1 MASFAQRAI
10 VPLRFVADPVWS
22 RPPPRPPRA
31 LPAHA
36 DVVVVGGGIT
46 GAALMH
52 WLRGRDLQA
61 VLLERRHLAAGAS
74 GRNAGFVLTGVAA
87 NYALAVRQHGREVAA
102 EVWRFTVAN
111 HTLLAEILDGRAG
124 HLRRGSLTLAAS
136 AEEAALLEESGE
148 LLREDR
154 LPGRI
159 LRVGGAT
166 VLATDGDGELDP
178 AAAVDAVA
186 GDAPVCE
193 GVTVQSLECGQDGG
207 VRVHTSAGEVRA
219 GIVVLATNAY
229 TAHLVAAAPIAPV
242 RAQMLATGRT
252 VHRVA
257 ERPTYSHWGYR
268 YWRQRDD
275 GTVLLGGWR
284 DTALNEEVGTE
295 PAVNVRVQA
304 HLDAALRD
312 MGLGVPVTHRWAG
325 IMGFS
330 PDELPLVGPV
340 PDMPG
345 IYVCAGYTGH
355 GMGFA
360 VHATR
365 VLVAH
370 LLDGAAIPAWLR
382 SDRLAW

>member
-1 MASFAQRAI
+1 MA
-10 VPLRFVADPVWS
+10 PRFVAAPVWS
-22 RPPPRPPRA
+22 RPAPRPPRD

-36 DVVVVGGGIT
+36 GVVVVGGGIT

-52 WLRGRDLQA
+52 WLRGRDVQA
-61 VLLERRHLAAGAS
+61 VLLERDHLAAGAS

-87 NYALAVRQHGREVAA
+87 NYAMAVRRYGRDVAA
-102 EVWRFTVAN
+102 EVWRFTADN
-111 HTLLAEILDGRAG
+111 HALLAEILDGRAG
-124 HLRRGSLTLAAS
+124 HARRGSVTLAAS
-136 AEEAALLEESGE
+136 DEETALLEESHQ
-148 LLREDR
+148 LLHEDG
-154 LPGRI
+154 LPGSM
-159 LRVGGAT
+159 LHADGAT
-166 VLATDGDGELDP
+166 ALLNDADGEVDP
-178 AAAVDAVA
+178 AAAVEAVA

-193 GVTVQSLECGQDGG
+193 GVTVHALECGHGDG

-219 GIVVLATNAY
+219 GTVLLATNAY
-229 TAHLVAAAPIAPV
+229 TAHLVAAAPIAPM

-257 ERPTYSHWGYR
+257 QRPTYAHWGYR

-275 GTVLLGGWR
+275 GSVLLGGWR
-284 DTALNEEVGTE
+284 DTAVNEEVGTD
-295 PAVNVRVQA
+295 AQVNPRVQV
-304 HLDAALRD
+304 HLDSALQA
-312 MGLGVPVTHRWAG
+312 MGLGAVPVTHRWAG

-360 VHATR
+360 VHAAR

-370 LLDGAAIPAWLR
+370 LLDGTAIPAWLR